1 MNVADEFVA
10 DEFEDIS
17 MADLTAVSATPLPP
31 APLNGATKEQGQ
43 VALNG
48 ATTLAETTS
57 NGQASGSTRPQTPP
71 PTPPVFAAS
80 NPPSS
85 SSQKSMIVVTQNTT
99 LSATKAAQTAVKS
112 ADFDS
117 PDPLRLVPVPS
128 AASSAAR
135 SRSHSVEPPRSLFGS
150 SPSSRAS
157 ARPRSKTPV
166 PRDHSGENDPTGL
179 DEIIALGP
187 TPTRARTPRPPTTAD
202 DLSDDELTMSPIRDS
217 TRRRQSPAKRVYP
230 GKKSTRTAQKGLKI
244 VAGQEDDDHLAAV
257 PTGSPSLNACSSEGG
272 SSRDP
277 VKADR
282 HSFVINEPAGSV
294 RVKLPAP
301 SRSFIALTITS
312 QPTPRRSS
320 ELLAPSSSRYSPPR
334 TRGDATLAPLNG
346 SGKLA
351 AFSHPLSQTI
361 SREDLGSH
369 SSPLTSLPATPN
381 FQPVKLASTPPPPSP
396 ASKSKRSR
404 ARPPIP
410 TVPSAQYSEDEGATT
425 SSTISNRS
433 PRKKVKCRAPK
444 SSQVAVVS
452 SSDEGE
458 FSPQASPRTSRGKA
472 GRPSRTKS
480 APSERGKSAGSDVP
494 LEVLQFAAEM
504 NRNPRRKSAGVASKA
519 PSPMHDDDFEADHA
533 DSGSNFEQAPKRSS
547 PKKAPSPKK
556 PGRPPKG
563 GAAKAKKAPASKSK
577 GKGKAKEAS
586 QSTLAAD
593 DEELTA
599 LAPIQSEL
607 GTYRSRSTFVLT
619 CSFCAAAPASSPTKQ
634 KGLAAP
640 EAFGSQSLVTGRATR
655 QTAEER
661 ADNWNMHHFT
671 VGRPIWVHRRVEG
684 KSGFWWP
691 GEVSLRL
698 GSYRSIR
705 CRTDILWNR

>member
-1 MNVADEFVA
+1 MNVA

-17 MADLTAVSATPLPP
+17 MADLVAVSATPLPP
-31 APLNGATKEQGQ
+31 APSPVLNGATKEQRQ

-57 NGQASGSTRPQTPP
+57 NDQASGSTRPQTPP
-71 PTPPVFAAS
+71 PSQPVFAAS

-85 SSQKSMIVVTQNTT
+85 SSQESMIVATQNAT
-99 LSATKAAQTAVKS
+99 LSPTKALQRAATS
-112 ADFDS
+112 AEFDS

-135 SRSHSVEPPRSLFGS
+135 SRSHSVEPPRSLFRS

-166 PRDHSGENDPTGL
+166 PRDHSGENDPSGS

-230 GKKSTRTAQKGLKI
+230 GKKSTRTTQKGPKI
-244 VAGQEDDDHLAAV
+244 VAGQEDDDRLAAV
-257 PTGSPSLNACSSEGG
+257 PTGSPSLEHALSEGG

-282 HSFVINEPAGSV
+282 PSFVIDEPAESV

-301 SRSFIALTITS
+301 SRSCIALTMTS
-312 QPTPRRSS
+312 QPTPRRSFES
-320 ELLAPSSSRYSPPR
+320 LAPSSSRSSPPR
-334 TRGDATLAPLNG
+334 ARGDATLAPLNG

-369 SSPLTSLPATPN
+369 SSPLTSLPPTPAVL
-381 FQPVKLASTPPPPSP
+381 QPLKLASTPPPPSP
-396 ASKSKRSR
+396 ASKTKRSR

-458 FSPQASPRTSRGKA
+458 ASPQASPRTSRGKV

-480 APSERGKSAGSDVP
+480 APSGRRKSAGSDVP

-504 NRNPRRKSAGVASKA
+504 NRNPRRKSAGAASRA
-519 PSPMHDDDFEADHA
+519 PSPTHDDDFEADHA
-533 DSGSNFEQAPKRSS
+533 DSGSDFEQAPKRSS

-586 QSTLAAD
+586 QSTLATD

-607 GTYRSRSTFVLT
+607 GTYRIRSNFVLT
-619 CSFCAAAPASSPTKQ
+619 GSFCAAAPASSPTKQ

-661 ADNWNMHHFT
+661 ADNWNMHYFT

-691 GEVSLRL
+691 GEVSLVI
-698 GSYRSIR
+698 SIHP
-705 CRTDILWNR
+705 LSN